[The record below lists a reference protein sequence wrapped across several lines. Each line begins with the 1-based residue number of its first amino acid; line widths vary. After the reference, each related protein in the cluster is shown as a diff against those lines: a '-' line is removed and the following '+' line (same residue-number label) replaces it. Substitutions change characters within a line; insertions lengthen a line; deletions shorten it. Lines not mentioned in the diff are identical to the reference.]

1 MPDKFFYY
9 SSVKDG
15 TIGDNGKRL
24 DGHISDKDY
33 LTCKKIWNEF
43 NMKHMADYHDHYL
56 KKRCSVI
63 NWCFW
68 IVYWHVL
75 KILRARSLSLF

>member
-43 NMKHMADYHDHYL
+43 NMKNMADYHDHYL
-56 KKRCSVI
+56 KKKMLCD
-63 NWCFW
+63 
-68 IVYWHVL
+68 
-75 KILRARSLSLF
+75 